1 MSSISKFLTALT
13 FAFLLSVWQAS
24 AATTE
29 WQDLGGGKARLA
41 AVLDPNTNEVE
52 AIVEIKLD
60 PGWKTYWREPGGS
73 GIPPQFDFSASRHFF
88 PGEVMFP
95 IPQRLEASGIVFPG
109 YSGTVSFP
117 FRGKMA
123 KSGGEGAIRLNLLA
137 GVCEDICIPATVEFE
152 IQFSDLLTSDP
163 ASAMQIKEAFGT
175 LPNEAKDDF
184 KIIRAVK
191 AAADRLEIEV
201 KMPDAGPDAALFA
214 EGPYGW
220 YLPPAKYESTENGLT
235 VFSQDITDIPEGA
248 DPTGTKLRYTLVH
261 GDRGIEQW
269 VSAEK

>member
-1 MSSISKFLTALT
+1 MSNISKFLTALIFT
-13 FAFLLSVWQAS
+13 CLFSVLHAS

-41 AVLDPNTNEVE
+41 AVLDPKTNEIE
-52 AIVEIKLD
+52 AILEIKLD

-73 GIPPQFDFSASRHFF
+73 GIPPQFDFSASKHFF

-123 KSGGEGAIRLNLLA
+123 KTGGDGAIRLNLLA
-137 GVCEDICIPATVEFE
+137 GVCEDICIPATAAFE
-152 IQFSDLLTSDP
+152 IPFSDLLTSDP
-163 ASAMQIKEAFGT
+163 GSVVQIKEAFGT
-175 LPNEAKDDF
+175 LPHEANEDF
-184 KIIRAVK
+184 KIVRAVK
-191 AAADRLEIEV
+191 SGPDLLKIEA
-201 KMPDAGPDAALFA
+201 KIPDAGPDAALFA

-220 YLPPAKYESTENGLT
+220 YLPPAKYESTEKGLT

-248 DPTGTKLRYTLVH
+248 DPIGTKLRYTLVH

-269 VSAEK
+269 VSAEE